1 MYLTHGV
8 IYGIGSSILFYVR
21 IYFVTCD
28 IAITKKNFFQ
38 IALSVVPLW
47 FVKNRGIALGII
59 SSGISIGGLVM
70 PLIMEPLN
78 TKLGAAW

>member
-1 MYLTHGV
+1 M
-8 IYGIGSSILFYVR
+8 
-21 IYFVTCD
+21 
-28 IAITKKNFFQ
+28 
-38 IALSVVPLW
+38 W

-78 TKLGAAW
+78 TMLGAGW